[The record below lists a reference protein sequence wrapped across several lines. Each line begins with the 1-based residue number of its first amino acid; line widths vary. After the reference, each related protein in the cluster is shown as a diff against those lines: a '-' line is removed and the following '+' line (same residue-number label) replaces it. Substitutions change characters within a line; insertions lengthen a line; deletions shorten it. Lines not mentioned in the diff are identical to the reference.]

1 MKCRL
6 STFIGVIMSFI
17 IAVPT
22 YGDMTSEEAG
32 AYVEEIVDYISK
44 NYVGSDVPVDA
55 LVRAAISGMTDVL
68 DNYSQYYTRE
78 QYDDIM
84 KNVAKI
90 IYKPCFDVKLNE
102 EGMWEIENLDLKADP
117 GLSGLRNGDEIIK
130 VNDVDVRGFSQA
142 EINSVL
148 SSFKSTKINIVVKR
162 GNRSRD
168 AQLVPVTVKTV
179 EIEDLA
185 QLLNIQSEKLN
196 KYSGYVK
203 ISTIG
208 EGTSKEF
215 NTALNTLKKNN
226 VKKLILDLRGN
237 TGGYT
242 DQAIEICKQIIP
254 SGIIISTK
262 DKAGIRQ
269 SYHSDLKN
277 PPFEK
282 IVVLVDD
289 MTASASEIIASA
301 VQDSGIGI
309 VVGKATFGKGV
320 MQTVVE
326 FEDMGI
332 LKITSHEYYT
342 RNGKKLNGV
351 GIKPDVSVN
360 EIPYLKKEHTLESPE
375 VAQVLDFLGY
385 NVSSQKEIKRSIG
398 RFQNNK
404 NLPTTY
410 KLDEATISAINVD
423 IYTSV
428 LKTDRTL
435 FVGYLNL

>member
-1 MKCRL
+1 MKYKL
-6 STFIGVIMSFI
+6 SAFISLILSFVLAI
-17 IAVPT
+17 PVYA
-22 YGDMTSEEAG
+22 DMTAEEAG
-32 AYVEEIVDYISK
+32 AYMEEIVDYISQ
-44 NYVGSDVPVDA
+44 NYVGSDVPVDT
-55 LVRAAISGMTDVL
+55 LVQAAISGMTGVL
-68 DNYSQYYTRE
+68 DEYSQYYTQDE
-78 QYDDIM
+78 YDDIM

-90 IYKPCFDVKLNE
+90 IYKPCFDVEMDEDGK
-102 EGMWEIENLDLKADP
+102 WIIQNLDIKADP
-117 GLSGLRNGDEIIK
+117 GLNGLRNGDELIK
-130 VNDVDVRGFSQA
+130 VNDTDIRGFSES

-148 SSFKSTKINIVVKR
+148 SSFKSTKINVVIKR

-168 AQLVPVTVKTV
+168 AQLVAVNVKNV

-185 QLLNIQSEKLN
+185 QLLNIEADQLN
-196 KYSGYVK
+196 KYTGYVK

-208 EGTSKEF
+208 EGSAREFTS
-215 NTALNTLKKNN
+215 AVNTLKKDS

-242 DQAIEICKQIIP
+242 EQAIEICKQIIP
-254 SGIIISTK
+254 NGIIITTK
-262 DKAGIRQ
+262 DKSGTRQ

-326 FEDMGI
+326 FQDLGL

-360 EIPYLKKEHTLESPE
+360 DIPYLKKEYTLESPE
-375 VAQVLDFLGY
+375 LLQVLDFLGY
-385 NVSSQKEIKRSIG
+385 NVSSSKEVKRSVG

-404 NLPTTY
+404 GLPTTY
-410 KLDEATISAINVD
+410 KLDEATINAINME

-428 LKTDRTL
+428 LKTDRIL
-435 FVGYLNL
+435 FIGYINL

>member
-17 IAVPT
+17 IAVPA

-68 DNYSQYYTRE
+68 DSYSQYYTRE

-90 IYKPCFDVKLNE
+90 IYKPCFDVNLNE
-102 EGMWEIENLDLKADP
+102 DGMWEIENLDLKADP

-148 SSFKSTKINIVVKR
+148 SSFKSTKINIAVKR

-196 KYSGYVK
+196 KYTGYVK

-208 EGTSKEF
+208 EGTSREF

-242 DQAIEICKQIIP
+242 DQAIEVCKQIIP
-254 SGIIISTK
+254 GGIIISTK

-375 VAQVLDFLGY
+375 VSQVLDFLGY